1 MADIS
6 STDISDIILTS
17 SWTVGDQTRNLEN
30 TLTFSVPSKSVG
42 LEDVVQVNT
51 CIHLI
56 QDPESDDP
64 CTITVKLPHTRD
76 PISQSVIV
84 SEAKIIELFGSCGEY
99 LSTSVGEYVDDFED
113 CSVYLSTFSVKP
125 PSREITYKARLLNSS
140 GIGKR
145 VSQILTSFEYH
156 ELFLELNNYFILT
169 CCEKDADN
177 REDTDKENT
186 KNIAVISHA
195 EVASLLGELLFY
207 FEQQEETTPAEVLM
221 LKRMR
226 DRTARKW
233 RSQLLQKTRHADKM
247 WLYGIN
253 LQLVPVNQSLP
264 VFSSINFQ
272 SVNEMLK
279 EAKIPLSENA
289 EKAKAFLQAHS
300 GTLNNAQSPFK
311 TRPPNPQMLMKMFEA
326 GCFNPLGET
335 GKNMSKCL
343 SNLVPFLSRESAE
356 PSETVPECDVSQ
368 ISKDTLKLKDY
379 INLRCTQLEVK
390 IDRLEQIIRESEK
403 KQNEKL
409 DLIISLLTKQSS

>member
-6 STDISDIILTS
+6 STNNSDIILTS
-17 SWTVGDQTRNLEN
+17 SWNIGDQTRNLEN

-56 QDPESDDP
+56 QNPESDDP

-125 PSREITYKARLLNSS
+125 PSREITYK
-140 GIGKR
+140 
-145 VSQILTSFEYH
+145 
-156 ELFLELNNYFILT
+156 
-169 CCEKDADN
+169 
-177 REDTDKENT
+177 
-186 KNIAVISHA
+186 
-195 EVASLLGELLFY
+195 
-207 FEQQEETTPAEVLM
+207 
-221 LKRMR
+221 
-226 DRTARKW
+226 
-233 RSQLLQKTRHADKM
+233 LQKTRHADKM

-289 EKAKAFLQAHS
+289 EKAKAFLQAYS

-326 GCFNPLGET
+326 GYFNPLGET